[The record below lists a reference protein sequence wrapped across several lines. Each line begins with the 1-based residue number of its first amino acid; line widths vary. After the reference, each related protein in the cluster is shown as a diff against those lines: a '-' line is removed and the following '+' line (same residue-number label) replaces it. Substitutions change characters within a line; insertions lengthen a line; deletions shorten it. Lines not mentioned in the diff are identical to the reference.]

1 MFVIS
6 CFDSQKELYS
16 GSSDRQ
22 ILVWAP
28 PKHVPMDDLV
38 SILAVN
44 VSAYLR
50 LKMYE
55 LCLSMYVKMV
65 TINNFLWFIV
75 DLSKSQKLMVC

>member
-28 PKHVPMDDLV
+28 PKHVSMDDLV
-38 SILAVN
+38 SILAIIMFLLATEN
-44 VSAYLR
+44 V
-50 LKMYE
+50 
-55 LCLSMYVKMV
+55 
-65 TINNFLWFIV
+65 
-75 DLSKSQKLMVC
+75 